1 MEKSI
6 KQKKLF
12 LLDLDGTLYLDFTLF
27 DGTKPFLEA
36 IKKSG
41 GRYLFLTNNSS
52 KGVQSYVDKLCHMGV
67 ECQAQ
72 DFVTSVHATV
82 EYLNAHY
89 AGKLFYALG
98 TKSFR
103 SQLQEGGVLVTDE
116 LCDGIEGL
124 VMGFDT
130 ELTFKKLEDACI
142 LLKRDIPYIAANMD
156 YVCPTVYGYVPDC
169 GSVALMLKNATG
181 KEPVFIGKPKS
192 GMIDLAI
199 KKTGCTKE
207 QTVFVGD
214 RIYTDIACG
223 KESGI
228 DTVLVLS
235 GEGTVAQAQEQ
246 QIFPTWVYKDVGE
259 MAKEL
264 SGLH

>member
-1 MEKSI
+1 M
-6 KQKKLF
+6 
-12 LLDLDGTLYLDFTLF
+12 
-27 DGTKPFLEA
+27 P
-36 IKKSG
+36 
-41 GRYLFLTNNSS
+41 
-52 KGVQSYVDKLCHMGV
+52 
-67 ECQAQ
+67 
-72 DFVTSVHATV
+72 
-82 EYLNAHY
+82 
-89 AGKLFYALG
+89 
-98 TKSFR
+98 
-103 SQLQEGGVLVTDE
+103 
-116 LCDGIEGL
+116 
-124 VMGFDT
+124 
-130 ELTFKKLEDACI
+130 
-142 LLKRDIPYIAANMD
+142 LKRDIPYIAANMD

-169 GSVALMLKNATG
+169 GSVAQMLKNATG
-181 KEPVFIGKPKS
+181 TEPVFIGKPKS

-235 GEGTVAQAQEQ
+235 GEGTLAQAQEQ

>member
-1 MEKSI
+1 MKKSI
-6 KQKKLF
+6 LQKKLY
-12 LLDLDGTLYLDFTLF
+12 LLDLDGTLYLDCLLF
-27 DGTKPFLEA
+27 EGTKPFLQA
-36 IKKSG
+36 IKQSG
-41 GRYLFLTNNSS
+41 GAYLFLTNNSS
-52 KGVQSYVDKLCHMGV
+52 KGVESYVEKLCRMGV
-67 ECQAQ
+67 ECVAE

-82 EYLNAHY
+82 EYLNAHHPE
-89 AGKLFYALG
+89 KLFYVFG

-103 SQLQEGGVLVTDE
+103 AQLEQGGVLTTDE

-142 LLKRDIPYIAANMD
+142 LLKNDIPYIAANMD
-156 YVCPTVYGYVPDC
+156 YVCPTAYGYVPDC
-169 GSVALMLKNATG
+169 GSVAQMIKNATG
-181 KEPVFIGKPKS
+181 KEPLFIGKPKS

-199 KKTGCTKE
+199 QKMGYTKE
-207 QTVFVGD
+207 DTVFIGD

-235 GEGTVAQAQEQ
+235 GEGTLEEAESQ
-246 QIFPTWVYKDVGE
+246 QIFPTWVYEDVGE
-259 MAKEL
+259 IAKEL
-264 SGLH
+264 NALH

>member
-1 MEKSI
+1 MKNNI
-6 KQKKLF
+6 AQKKLY
-12 LLDLDGTLYLDFTLF
+12 LLDLDGTLYLDSTLF
-27 DGTKPFLEA
+27 EGTKPFLKS
-36 IKKSG
+36 IKENG
-41 GRYLFLTNNSS
+41 GMYLFLTNNSS
-52 KGVQSYVDKLCHMGV
+52 KGVQSYVDKLCGMGV
-67 ECQAQ
+67 ACCTE
-72 DFVTSVHATV
+72 DFVTSVHATI
-82 EYLNAHY
+82 EYLNAHHH
-89 AGKLFYALG
+89 GKLFYAFG
-98 TKSFR
+98 TKSFCT
-103 SQLQEGGVLVTDE
+103 QLREAGIRITEE

-142 LLKRDIPYIAANMD
+142 LLKRNIPYVAANMD

-169 GSVALMLKNATG
+169 GSVAQMIKNATG

-207 QTVFVGD
+207 ETVFIGD

-235 GEGTVAQAQEQ
+235 GEGTLAEALSQGV
-246 QIFPTWVYKDVGE
+246 IPTWVYDDVGVI
-259 MAKEL
+259 AKEL
-264 SGLH
+264 NGLH